1 MVFLSKY
8 KLAIFDFDGTL
19 ADTYPWMLHIADRLA
34 TEYNYDPITPQQ
46 WDELREMGVMKLM
59 KKYRFP
65 LWRLPEIANEI
76 QTRMK
81 RDIHKIN
88 LFENMVTV
96 LKELF
101 QNDVKLALVS
111 SNSCENIQKVLGQ
124 EALSY
129 FSFFECGVSM
139 FSKQAKFKKVL
150 KASGFSAKNTI
161 CIGDEI
167 RDIQAARK
175 ANIPFGAVAWGYT
188 NIEKLCALLPQEIF
202 HSVNEISEKLL
213 LTPSGD

>member
-1 MVFLSKY
+1 MDFLSKY

-188 NIEKLCALLPQEIF
+188 NVEKLCALLPQEIF